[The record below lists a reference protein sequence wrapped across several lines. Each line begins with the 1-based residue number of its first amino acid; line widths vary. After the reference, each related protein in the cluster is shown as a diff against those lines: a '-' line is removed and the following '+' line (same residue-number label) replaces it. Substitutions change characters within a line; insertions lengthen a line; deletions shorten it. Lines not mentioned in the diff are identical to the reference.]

1 MRDDEW
7 LLLDTETTGIAA
19 PIFVVEI
26 AAQRMLGWE
35 PKGPPFRKLLN
46 QNTDIPPEAAR
57 VHGYTR
63 EILERDGEPA
73 LDVYR
78 AFSEYA
84 GNLPLVAYN
93 LDYDFDSVL
102 IPEWERLGIK
112 PIGSPGLCAMRLAQ
126 RLLDPV
132 PAGNHKLQT
141 LRQYYRLPERGAHT
155 ALGDVE
161 TVADL
166 MAGVLRPLAEAR
178 GLNLW
183 SDLAAFASSEWYPSR
198 IAFGRFK
205 GRDFHDAVNDD
216 SLRGWL
222 EWLSHSTNARNAQ
235 MGGWYLAQL
244 RSTGGA
250 QTGSMGT
257 RPADRAQDPD
267 RRVTVEA
274 TEASVVLYANPELEH
289 LKKLIEAARTRLA
302 EVEAEY
308 TKDRRAVDLVQAA
321 IFGLVRDQYQAR
333 DRIKLIVEY
342 RKKFLASLISEGEE
356 QAEEVTDEYDKA
368 RAQSN
373 RDYEEAAEAATN
385 QRHLSDDDLNE
396 LHRLWK
402 KLVRL
407 FHPDRHADQT
417 DKREAYEKLT
427 SAINEARDTGNIE
440 LLREIEADP
449 SAFMRQNGW
458 IDLEFG
464 EERDLKSMRKL
475 YTTLQAEIMDIIGL
489 LSALRESPDYELVVL
504 EQRQP
509 GIVKKVTSDQI
520 EAMEAEA
527 ALLAEEAK
535 HLKQE
540 IDELI
545 SSACPIS

>member
-1 MRDDEW
+1 MRDHEW
-7 LLLDTETTGIAA
+7 VLLDTETTGFAA
-19 PIFVVEI
+19 PIFVVEL

-35 PKGPPFRKLLN
+35 PNGPPFRKLLN

-84 GNLPLVAYN
+84 GNMPLVAYN
-93 LDYDFDSVL
+93 LEYDIDKVL
-102 IPEWERLGIK
+102 IPEWKRLGIK
-112 PIGSPGLCAMRLAQ
+112 PTGSEGLCAMRLAQ

-166 MAGVLRPLAEAR
+166 MARVLRPLAEER
-178 GLNLW
+178 GLSRW

-198 IAFGRFK
+198 IVFGKFK
-205 GRDFHDAVNDD
+205 GRDFRDAVNDD
-216 SLRGWL
+216 ILRGWL
-222 EWLSHSTNARNAQ
+222 EWLSSSTNARSAQ
-235 MGGWYLAQL
+235 MGSWYLAQL
-244 RSTGGA
+244 TSSGGQQTASTGP
-250 QTGSMGT
+250 
-257 RPADRAQDPD
+257 RPADSAKDPD
-267 RRVTVEA
+267 GRFTVEVTSA
-274 TEASVVLYANPELEH
+274 YVVHYASPELEH

-321 IFGLVRDQYQAR
+321 IFGLVRDQYQAC
-333 DRIKLIVEY
+333 DRIKLVVEY

-356 QAEEVTDEYDKA
+356 QAEQVTDEYDKA
-368 RAQSN
+368 RAQTD

-385 QRHLSDDDLNE
+385 QRHLNDDDLNE
-396 LHRLWK
+396 LQRLWK

-407 FHPDRHADQT
+407 FHPDRHAEQT

-427 SAINEARDTGNIE
+427 SAINEARDTGNID

-449 SAFMRQNGW
+449 SAFMRRNGW
-458 IDLEFG
+458 SDLEFA

-475 YTTLQAEIMDIIGL
+475 YTALQVEIMDMIGL
-489 LSALRESPDYELVVL
+489 LNDLRESPDYELVTL
-504 EQRQP
+504 EQKQP
-509 GIVKKVTSDQI
+509 GIVQKVANSQI
-520 EAMEAEA
+520 EAMAAEA
-527 ALLAEEAK
+527 ALLAEEAER
-535 HLKQE
+535 LKQE
-540 IDELI
+540 IDELV
-545 SSACPIS
+545 SSASPNG